1 MGQLFRRINRLVKAE
16 LNYPNGKINTDKY
29 SDEVAG
35 VSVRRTGI
43 LAKGT
48 DFSVSAV
55 PLTTINALTGLT
67 LYEAI
72 RVMAEGNTKLLDLA
86 IEDMQEELL
95 NLRQAVI
102 SIMVTQKHALQQYE
116 QAQSEV
122 SKWQRRAQ
130 LAVQNDFDE
139 LAREAI
145 RQKKTF
151 TEKANALKAN
161 LDEQTT
167 LVDVF
172 KSKLAAFESKVSEA
186 KVFKAQ
192 IKTQIINAKTQ
203 ERLQDMGCNMN
214 TDSTMTVFER
224 MEAKVLT
231 QEAQSQ
237 SLVKLAGADLES
249 QLAAIE
255 FNSEVDDELTA
266 LKAQITLGSAG
277 LTSSYKSN
285 QVVDEQLEAL
295 RKNLD
300 EL

>member
-1 MGQLFRRINRLVKAE
+1 M
-16 LNYPNGKINTDKY
+16 
-29 SDEVAG
+29 
-35 VSVRRTGI
+35 
-43 LAKGT
+43 
-48 DFSVSAV
+48 
-55 PLTTINALTGLT
+55 TTIDALTGLA

-72 RVMAEGNTKLLDLA
+72 RVMTEGDTKLLDLV

-102 SIMVTQKHALQQYE
+102 SIMVTQKHVLQQYE

-151 TEKANALKAN
+151 IEKANALKAN

-203 ERLQDMGCNMN
+203 ERFQDMGCNMN
-214 TDSTMTVFER
+214 TDSAMTVFER
-224 MEAKVLT
+224 MEAKILM
-231 QEAQSQ
+231 QEAQYQ

-255 FNSEVDDELTA
+255 FSSKVDDELTA
-266 LKAQITLGSAG
+266 LKAQITLGTAG
-277 LTSSYKSN
+277 LTSSYTPN